1 MKCDWLLNHSQT
13 NESNHKNQFFRV
25 DSFHWFIYWYGK
37 FLAGCLNNWYINRY
51 GNCQFWRL
59 CTPCSWGVQV
69 WMNKIV
75 ELVLPMIGQ
84 VYVPWIIHG
93 NTSRLTYLLNN
104 IPFSFPLQLILF
116 IACTCH
122 FYPVNG
128 GRSMNQLVWKA
139 GPAIYCYLSCWWTCR
154 AGRWEGEGWDHP
166 SPGPGHPS
174 RMPALGRW
182 GLAAS
187 SGFGTFQKWPVG

>member
-37 FLAGCLNNWYINRY
+37 FLAGCLNNWYINTY

-93 NTSRLTYLLNN
+93 NTSRLTCLLNN
-104 IPFSFPLQLILF
+104 IPFSFSLLAAHIIHCMHLPFLPSERR
-116 IACTCH
+116 
-122 FYPVNG
+122 PVNESIG
-128 GRSMNQLVWKA
+128 LKSRPCYILLPELLVDLQGRKVRRRRVRPPLTRTRT
-139 GPAIYCYLSCWWTCR
+139 PI
-154 AGRWEGEGWDHP
+154 
-166 SPGPGHPS
+166 
-174 RMPALGRW
+174 
-182 GLAAS
+182 
-187 SGFGTFQKWPVG
+187 